1 MGAGFCSLY
10 REIHYIEVC
19 YIEVWV
25 HMYKLIHYIVYILY
39 ISIVH
44 FLVGNYDCI
53 QSNMML
59 TTAVVLYAPLGHFT
73 FLESIYILQH
83 LKSELQTLK
92 HTKNRTVGY
101 NVHRT
106 TMNQICEEHWS
117 WKLICYSSINVK
129 FYIAFLIFSLLFLD

>member
-1 MGAGFCSLY
+1 MPFQMGASSGDPFLEGIS
-10 REIHYIEVC
+10 I
-19 YIEVWV
+19 
-25 HMYKLIHYIVYILY
+25 YILKPMY

-83 LKSELQTLK
+83 LKSELQSQTILD
-92 HTKNRTVGY
+92 Y
-101 NVHRT
+101 
-106 TMNQICEEHWS
+106 
-117 WKLICYSSINVK
+117 LA
-129 FYIAFLIFSLLFLD
+129 FYTNCRQNLFN

>member
-1 MGAGFCSLY
+1 MPFQMGASSGDPFLEGIS
-10 REIHYIEVC
+10 I
-19 YIEVWV
+19 
-25 HMYKLIHYIVYILY
+25 YILKPMY

-92 HTKNRTVGY
+92 HTKNRTVGLQCTSDS
-101 NVHRT
+101 VHYS
-106 TMNQICEEHWS
+106 TMNQICEEH
-117 WKLICYSSINVK
+117 
-129 FYIAFLIFSLLFLD
+129 

>member
-1 MGAGFCSLY
+1 MPFQMGASSGDPFLEGIS
-10 REIHYIEVC
+10 I
-19 YIEVWV
+19 
-25 HMYKLIHYIVYILY
+25 YILKPMY

-73 FLESIYILQH
+73 FLESIDILQH

-92 HTKNRTVGY
+92 HTKNQTVGLQCISDY
-101 NVHRT
+101 NEPN
-106 TMNQICEEHWS
+106 M
-117 WKLICYSSINVK
+117 
-129 FYIAFLIFSLLFLD
+129 

>member
-1 MGAGFCSLY
+1 MLKMEAGFCSLY
-10 REIHYIEVC
+10 CQIHYSQIR

-92 HTKNRTVGY
+92 HTKNRTV
-101 NVHRT
+101 
-106 TMNQICEEHWS
+106 TMYIGLQWTKYVKSTDLGN
-117 WKLICYSSINVK
+117 LVCYSSIK
-129 FYIAFLIFSLLFLD
+129 